1 MDEEGRARASH
12 DGQGPIAA
20 IGRSDV
26 NANDWRE
33 TIAARRAKIENSDP
47 GWKAHLADMQARG
60 FSSHEARNKWVN
72 NPALKGGAL

>member
-60 FSSHEARNKWVN
+60 FSSHEARNKWLS
-72 NPALKGGAL
+72 PPKFKGK